1 MVQVKRPAAA
11 RRERR
16 TVRSSSPADSAEIG
30 VSPGLA
36 TEEDVHAAYL
46 RHGPELY
53 RFVLRGLGDPGAA
66 QDVIQETFLKA
77 WRFADRYDPEL
88 ASLRVW
94 LFGIAR
100 NAMLDQARAAKVRPW
115 QTAILDPQGPRA
127 LSEPVED
134 ATDQLL
140 TSWVVE
146 EALRRISDQH
156 RTALVQT
163 HLLERPYDEVAAELG
178 VPVGTL
184 RSRVFYG
191 LKALR
196 AAMDEMGVLP

>member
-1 MVQVKRPAAA
+1 MDEAAP
-11 RRERR
+11 RR
-16 TVRSSSPADSAEIG
+16 TPASDDAPLA
-30 VSPGLA
+30 PGLQS
-36 TEEDVHAAYL
+36 EEQVHVAYL
-46 RHGPELY
+46 RYGPELY
-53 RFVLRGLGDPGAA
+53 RFVLRGLGEPGAA

-88 ASLRVW
+88 SSLRVW

-100 NAMLDQARAAKVRPW
+100 NAMLDHARSAKARPW
-115 QTAILDPQGPRA
+115 QGDVIDPQGPRA
-127 LSEPVED
+127 LGESVDDTTD
-134 ATDQLL
+134 ALL
-140 TSWVVE
+140 TGWLVE
-146 EALRRISDQH
+146 EALRRISEQH
-156 RTALVQT
+156 RVALIQT

-196 AAMDEMGVLP
+196 SAMDEMGVMS